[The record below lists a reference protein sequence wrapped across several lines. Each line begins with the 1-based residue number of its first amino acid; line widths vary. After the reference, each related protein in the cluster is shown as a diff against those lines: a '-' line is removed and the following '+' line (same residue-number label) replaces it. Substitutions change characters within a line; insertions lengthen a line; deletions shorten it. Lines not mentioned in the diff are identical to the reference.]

1 MWKGQSRCLQHRP
14 WRNPRPLHGGK
25 VAFHDYHALPGSV
38 ENLVSG
44 YFRMSADEWEPE
56 HYRSRWT
63 PENRAPRWWAW
74 ADCAWYIDRRRL
86 PAARKLAEHWGWTK
100 SSAYAFARSV
110 AIEQRA
116 WELRPDVRTYLDGLI
131 SPDKTRT
138 ATVELRGQV
147 LDTRVPSN
155 AEKSAGAWT
164 EPGHFSDTS
173 RTDRGHLTGAR
184 SESTSTA
191 ASSPSA
197 QTPLRGVQGGDLPP
211 EYDDNDPFAFPL
223 PPLPQH
229 VTQPTPA
236 PRPPVAP
243 VAPSPR
249 VYGAPASRLPAGVP
263 SDLPALLS
271 AGPGVRGLEVEGL
284 RAVGRISVIECLL
297 QAGIEDVEML
307 LTVDPARLPFCG
319 VKDTVVASLRRHLR
333 ARWGLELGCLAE
345 PERAPEPVRV
355 PIVPGYPQ
363 YPHEGGY
370 AFADRRYR
378 ERLAGIRPLDSFPE
392 ASNG

>member
-1 MWKGQSRCLQHRP
+1 MSLDPRNFDPMRHEWWPSIVAMFSGKWTREAAMMDLRWHAVEVRVFRKAFPSRRQIM
-14 WRNPRPLHGGK
+14 PR
-25 VAFHDYHALPGSV
+25 
-38 ENLVSG
+38 
-44 YFRMSADEWEPE
+44 
-56 HYRSRWT
+56 
-63 PENRAPRWWAW
+63 
-74 ADCAWYIDRRRL
+74 
-86 PAARKLAEHWGWTK
+86 WGWTERRVRDLLASPEDWQDPK
-100 SSAYAFARSV
+100 HPMSVEMLRGEKVPTRSQQGPNEVPARSQAKPTNADNRDKRSQQGPNEV
-110 AIEQRA
+110 PATSQQRPQA
-116 WELRPDVRTYLDGLI
+116 
-131 SPDKTRT
+131 
-138 ATVELRGQV
+138 
-147 LDTRVPSN
+147 RV
-155 AEKSAGAWT
+155 
-164 EPGHFSDTS
+164 
-173 RTDRGHLTGAR
+173 
-184 SESTSTA
+184 
-191 ASSPSA
+191 SPSPSPSPSPP
-197 QTPLRGVQGGDLPP
+197 PLRGVQGGGKPSPSL
-211 EYDDNDPFAFPL
+211 DPFGDLLATDPFSDEAVAAFAA
-223 PPLPQH
+223 PP
-229 VTQPTPA
+229 QPTPA

-243 VAPSPR
+243 VAPAQR

-392 ASNG
+392 ASHG